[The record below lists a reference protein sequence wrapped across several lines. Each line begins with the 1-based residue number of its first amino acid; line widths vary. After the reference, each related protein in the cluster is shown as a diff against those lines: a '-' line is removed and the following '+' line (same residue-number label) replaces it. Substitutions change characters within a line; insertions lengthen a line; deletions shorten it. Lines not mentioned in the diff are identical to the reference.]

1 MSTVNTVLGLVE
13 ASDLGFTLSHEHV
26 LLSAAGMSQ
35 TYPGFIDHR
44 AVAAEG
50 IVELKAAF
58 DEGVRTIVDVT
69 TFDLGRDIGL
79 LEEVSR
85 GSGVHM
91 YISSPAPATIWPSL
105 GTLPRQHPAPS
116 LPISSGRFRRAS
128 RTAASKPES

>member
-69 TFDLGRDIGL
+69 TFPT
-79 LEEVSR
+79 
-85 GSGVHM
+85 GSGAPR
-91 YISSPAPATIWPSL
+91 SSSN
-105 GTLPRQHPAPS
+105 
-116 LPISSGRFRRAS
+116 
-128 RTAASKPES
+128 

>member
-1 MSTVNTVLGLVE
+1 MSTVNTVLGPVE

-50 IVELKAAF
+50 IVELKAAY

-69 TFDLGRDIGL
+69 TFDLGR
-79 LEEVSR
+79 
-85 GSGVHM
+85 
-91 YISSPAPATIWPSL
+91 SSPAPATIWPSL

-116 LPISSGRFRRAS
+116 LPISSGRSRRAS
-128 RTAASKPES
+128 RTAESKLES